1 MERQVI
7 SQSEYR
13 FCQLLWRAGPMPC
26 AELLA
31 LAGEELGWSRAAAR
45 SVLRALEK
53 QGVVERTGESV
64 RARAE
69 PWAVEPASA
78 PRRCGGLPSI
88 CPLAFGEAGVKRRI
102 QTILHYRKPA
112 FWLVLAAVAV
122 ILAAAVCFL
131 TVPAQGETQLMEFRG
146 IPWNSTPEEVFD
158 RLGIPADSVAWKETS
173 GTLLPRTRT
182 ATVADWEVFGET
194 AQGVR
199 FYFSSYDAD
208 GDGFGLVQVTVFYAS
223 DADQAAILSALR
235 QTYGAEPETYPALGY
250 MTFDLTMR
258 TQEPGVIHWVSE
270 TTRGDLLTEE
280 GRENYRTEQTSQLS
294 EPLTDAQFEN
304 LLAAPAGSVV
314 WRENL
319 YADEWIAEA
328 MPELPAV
335 PCVQI
340 EGGFVSYAQQRCSA
354 AP

>member
-13 FCQLLWRAGPMPC
+13 FCQLLWRAGSMPC

-45 SVLRALEK
+45 KVLRELEK
-53 QGVVERTGESV
+53 QGIVERTGEDV
-64 RARAE
+64 RARVE
-69 PWAVEPASA
+69 PWAVEPAPA
-78 PRRCGGLPSI
+78 PRKCGGLPSI
-88 CPLAFGEAGVKRRI
+88 CPLAFGETGVKRRI

-131 TVPAQGETQLMEFRG
+131 TVPAQGETRLMEFRG

-158 RLGIPADSVAWKETS
+158 RLGIPADSIVWEEDP
-173 GTLLPRTRT
+173 GTLLPLSRT
-182 ATVADWEVFGET
+182 ATVTDWEVFGET
-194 AQGVR
+194 AQQVR
-199 FYFSSYDAD
+199 FYFKSYDGD
-208 GDGFGLVQVTVFYAS
+208 GDGFGLDFVAICYAS
-223 DADQAAILSALR
+223 DADQTAILSALR
-235 QTYGAEPETYPALGY
+235 QTYGAEPESYPALDHL
-250 MTFDLTMR
+250 TFDLT
-258 TQEPGVIHWVSE
+258 TGAQKPGVIHWVSE

-280 GRENYRTEQTSQLS
+280 GRENYRAELTVQLL

-328 MPELPAV
+328 MPDLPAV
-335 PCVQI
+335 PYVRI
-340 EGGFVSYAQQRCSA
+340 EGGFVPYAQQRCNA

>member
-45 SVLRALEK
+45 TVLRALEK

-78 PRRCGGLPSI
+78 PRRYGGLPSI

-131 TVPAQGETQLMEFRG
+131 TVPAQEETQLMEFRG

-158 RLGIPADSVAWKETS
+158 QLGIPADSVAWEEDS
-173 GTLLPRTRT
+173 GTLLPRSRT
-182 ATVADWEVFGET
+182 ATVTDWEVFGET

-208 GDGFGLVQVTVFYAS
+208 GDGFGLNFVAIYYAS

-235 QTYGAEPETYPALGY
+235 QTYGTEPETYPALDSLTLD
-250 MTFDLTMR
+250 MTTGV
-258 TQEPGVIHWVSE
+258 QEPGVIRWVSE

-280 GRENYRTEQTSQLS
+280 GRALYRAEQSSNMQ
-294 EPLTDAQFEN
+294 EQLTDAQFEN
-304 LLAAPAGSVV
+304 LLATPVGGVV

-328 MPELPAV
+328 MPDLPAV
-335 PCVQI
+335 PYVGI
-340 EGGFVSYAQQRCSA
+340 EGSFVSYAAQRCNA